1 MPPDRRG
8 ASKCQ
13 LGDTFAGGQRLARLF
28 AETLHHVQHP
38 GREQIADQ
46 LQQQSNTQRRL
57 FRRLE
62 HHAVTR
68 RQGRGQLPR
77 GHQQREVPRD
87 NLPDHPQRFM
97 EMIGHRGFVNLGGA
111 SLLSAQAAGEVAKM
125 IHRQRQVGIQGFA
138 DRFPIVPALR
148 HRQIFQ
154 MLFNTIGD
162 LQQQPGALL
171 H

>member
-1 MPPDRRG
+1 
-8 ASKCQ
+8 
-13 LGDTFAGGQRLARLF
+13 
-28 AETLHHVQHP
+28 
-38 GREQIADQ
+38 
-46 LQQQSNTQRRL
+46 
-57 FRRLE
+57 
-62 HHAVTR
+62 
-68 RQGRGQLPR
+68 
-77 GHQQREVPRD
+77 
-87 NLPDHPQRFM
+87 M